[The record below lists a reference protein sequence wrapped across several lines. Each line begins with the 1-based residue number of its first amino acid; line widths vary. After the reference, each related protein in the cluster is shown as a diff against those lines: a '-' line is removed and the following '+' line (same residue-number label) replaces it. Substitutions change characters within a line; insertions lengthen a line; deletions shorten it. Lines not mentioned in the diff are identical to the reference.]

1 MKNRE
6 QNIVEQLEKEFPIMP
21 DNFEGMLQHIIEDE
35 VGAAAAEHICQEKT
49 NPKRKRHVGKT
60 AVKWVAV
67 AAIVL
72 VCGVT
77 VTATENS
84 DLFKVLSDILKW
96 DQIEPYMQKVD
107 PEIGETT
114 EFVSKQEEQ
123 IFKENGGEELT
134 FENPLWEISDAWYD
148 GATLYFTA
156 SQSEEAKQLTDCD
169 VSSHDHIRVNGRDAL
184 LRANPMDEFDYDYK
198 LPYHGRYECKVDLTD
213 AQVEGDLEVCIPL
226 VIYRHDAVN
235 PQSMSYAGK
244 QEITFEVK
252 ADNTEKAKKAPAGL
266 DNRKSYDFD
275 GGTVE
280 VREFSIAPSTLKIR
294 FKYTLDGPDAEEK
307 MDQIWEFQVKD
318 ADGNDGKIMASS
330 RGDAYTTKGGS
341 SNMIVEMEISGIDPD
356 TESITFYMLTSDWD
370 SEGKSIPG
378 TEKEVNSFTLPVKE
392 LIEE

>member
-6 QNIVEQLEKEFPIMP
+6 QSIVEQLEKEFPIMP
-21 DNFEGMLQHIIEDE
+21 DYFEGMLQHIIEDE
-35 VGAAAAEHICQEKT
+35 VGAAAAEQICQEKT
-49 NPKRKRHVGKT
+49 ESKGKRHVRRT

-72 VCGVT
+72 ICGVT
-77 VTATENS
+77 VTATENN

-96 DQIEPYMQKVD
+96 EHIEPYMQKVN
-107 PEIGETT
+107 PEVEKTT
-114 EFVSKQEEQ
+114 EFVSRQEEQ

-156 SQSEEAKQLTDCD
+156 SQSEEAKRLTDCD
-169 VSSHDHIRVNGRDAL
+169 VSNHDHIRVNGRDAL
-184 LRANPMDEFDYDYK
+184 LSAYPIDEFDYEYK
-198 LPYHGRYECKVDLTD
+198 IPYHGRYECKVDLTD

-235 PQSMSYAGK
+235 PQSHSYAGK

-275 GGTVE
+275 GGTAE
-280 VREFSIAPSTLKIR
+280 IREFSIAPSTLKIK
-294 FKYTLDGPDAEEK
+294 FKYTMDGPGAEEK
-307 MDQIWEFQVKD
+307 MNQISEFQVKD
-318 ADGNDGKIMASS
+318 ADGNNGEIMTSS
-330 RGDAYTTKGGS
+330 MRDAYTTKSGGFS
-341 SNMIVEMEISGIDPD
+341 MIVEMEIRGIDPD
-356 TESITFYMLTSDWD
+356 TESLTFYMLTSDFD
-370 SEGKSIPG
+370 SEGKHIPG
-378 TEKEVNSFTLPVKE
+378 TEKEMNSFTLPVKE